1 MSEQLTPMQSSPAQ
15 TETPQATPPDEL
27 MLAITRHFEAP
38 IRTVWSALT
47 DPDQAP
53 AWWGPHGF
61 RVPRE
66 TIETD
71 FEVGGRYRA
80 CMVQEE
86 TGQRLWW
93 SGIHTRIDP
102 PTTFEFTYAWDN
114 EDGTR
119 GYETEV
125 AIELEEEPG
134 GTRMTFTQ
142 GPFESVESR
151 GGHGGGWG
159 EAFDRL
165 EAHVRSAA

>member
-1 MSEQLTPMQSSPAQ
+1 MSEA
-15 TETPQATPPDEL
+15 QATTTKSTPTEEP
-27 MLAITRHFEAP
+27 MLVITRHFEAP
-38 IRTVWSALT
+38 ARRVWSALT

-53 AWWGPHGF
+53 SWWGPHGF
-61 RVPRE
+61 HTPRE

-80 CMVQEE
+80 CMIKDE
-86 TGQRLWW
+86 TGEKLWW

-102 PTTFEFTYAWDN
+102 PAAFEFTYAWDN

-125 AIELEEEPG
+125 AVELEEEPG

-151 GGHGGGWG
+151 DGHGAGWG

-165 EAHVRSAA
+165 ASHVRTAG

>member
-1 MSEQLTPMQSSPAQ
+1 MSEAQ
-15 TETPQATPPDEL
+15 TTTTESTPTEEP
-27 MLAITRHFEAP
+27 MLVITRHFEAP
-38 IRTVWSALT
+38 VSRVWSALT

-53 AWWGPHGF
+53 SWWGPNGF
-61 RVPRE
+61 RTPRE

-80 CMVQEE
+80 CMIKEE
-86 TGQRLWW
+86 TGEQLWW

-102 PTTFEFTYAWDN
+102 PTTFEFTYAWDK

-125 AIELEEEPG
+125 AIELQEEPG

-151 GGHGGGWG
+151 DGHGGGWG

-165 EAHVRSAA
+165 ANHVRTAG